1 MFNKDDIG
9 SDGDIK
15 GYVGKG
21 MTMEG
26 TMKFDGTV
34 RVDGHF
40 KGEVISSGTFI
51 AGEGALIEAKVN
63 AGSIVVSGEIRGT
76 LEAEKRVELKSPGKV
91 VGDIITPTL
100 IIGEGVIF
108 EGNCVMT
115 KKTSPDLK
123 AISSDEG
130 AAEETGV

>member
-1 MFNKDDIG
+1 MFNKDDMG

-15 GYVGKG
+15 GYIGKG
-21 MTMEG
+21 MTLEG

-40 KGEVISSGTFI
+40 KGAVVSSGTFI
-51 AGEGALIEAKVN
+51 AGEGSLVEAKVN
-63 AGSIVVSGEIRGT
+63 AGSIIVSGEVRGT

-108 EGNCVMT
+108 EGNCIMT
-115 KKTSPDLK
+115 KKSSPDLK
-123 AISSDEG
+123 AVAEG
-130 AAEETGV
+130 ADATEETGA